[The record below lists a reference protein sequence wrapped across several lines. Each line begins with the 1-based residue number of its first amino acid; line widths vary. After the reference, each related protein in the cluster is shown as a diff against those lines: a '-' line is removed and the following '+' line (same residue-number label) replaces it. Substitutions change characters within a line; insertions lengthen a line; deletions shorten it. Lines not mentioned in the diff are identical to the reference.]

1 MTEKYKKY
9 KKTEGYISTSP
20 LPSEEE
26 LRRFYADY
34 YYQDPQ
40 TSSYQSEYDE
50 LEIEYKE
57 LKCKS
62 LIYTLDS
69 IKTESGRT
77 FLDVGAGEG
86 FLLNS
91 ADKEGLDVTGLD
103 FSSFGVNKFFPHLLS
118 KHISGDIYESLN
130 ILVEK
135 QKRFSMCTS
144 TNVLEH
150 VLDPDLFLSLIKKVI
165 EPKGLLAIT
174 VPNDFSDIQQFAL
187 EEGMIDREF
196 WFVPPH
202 HLNYFNTDTLP
213 EYMRK
218 NGFEVLD
225 EFTDFPI
232 DFYLLHK
239 GSNYVMNGKQG
250 PDANKARIK
259 YDLMIYKKKGMEA
272 YMDYYRAM
280 CKVGLGRNITII
292 VRSISE

>member
-118 KHISGDIYESLN
+118 KHISH
-130 ILVEK
+130 
-135 QKRFSMCTS
+135 KRYPYS
-144 TNVLEH
+144 
-150 VLDPDLFLSLIKKVI
+150 
-165 EPKGLLAIT
+165 
-174 VPNDFSDIQQFAL
+174 Q
-187 EEGMIDREF
+187 
-196 WFVPPH
+196 
-202 HLNYFNTDTLP
+202 
-213 EYMRK
+213 
-218 NGFEVLD
+218 
-225 EFTDFPI
+225 
-232 DFYLLHK
+232 
-239 GSNYVMNGKQG
+239 
-250 PDANKARIK
+250 
-259 YDLMIYKKKGMEA
+259 
-272 YMDYYRAM
+272 
-280 CKVGLGRNITII
+280 
-292 VRSISE
+292 

>member
-1 MTEKYKKY
+1 MTNKYKKHN
-9 KKTEGYISTSP
+9 KKEGYISTSP
-20 LPSEEE
+20 LPSENE
-26 LRRFYADY
+26 LRKFYADY
-34 YYQDPQ
+34 YYQDPK

-50 LEIEYKE
+50 LEFNYKD

-62 LIYTLDS
+62 LIYALNS
-69 IKTESGRT
+69 IKTIPGKV

-86 FLLNS
+86 FLLNA
-91 ADKEGLDVTGLD
+91 ADKEGLNVTGLD
-103 FSSFGVNKFFPHLLS
+103 FSSFGVDKFFPHLSS

-130 ILVEK
+130 MLIEK
-135 QKRFSMCTS
+135 EKRFSMCAS

-150 VLDPDLFLSLIKKVI
+150 VLDPELFLSLIKKVL

-225 EFTDFPI
+225 AFTDFPI

-239 GSNYVMNGKQG
+239 GSNYVMNQENG

-259 YDLMIYKKKGMEA
+259 YDLMIHKKKGMEA
-272 YMDYYRAM
+272 YIDYYRGLYKA
-280 CKVGLGRNITII
+280 GLGRNITII
-292 VRSISE
+292 VRSIID